1 MSDTEMS
8 DLEKSEFEESE
19 FEKSDT
25 GVSETSLR
33 ETKVR
38 KTGLKRSR
46 VRTAQGLGALLLLL
60 GVIVFGWVFS
70 QQIPLDRIGVR
81 MEEGGAGA
89 VLIFLLAGVMATAIG
104 LPRQGLAFVAGFA
117 WGVVPGLA
125 LSLAAAIG
133 GCALTSEVSRRWFSR
148 PVADRYPRVVAQ
160 LARLTRRDAFLKII
174 VLRIQPLGTNFLTN
188 LCAGLTPIPRHVFLG
203 ASFVGYIPQMLV
215 FTLLGSGVRVG
226 SGSQLLV
233 SGVLLVISLVL
244 GYVLY
249 RRHLQ
254 SVGTID

>member
-1 MSDTEMS
+1 MSDSEVS
-8 DLEKSEFEESE
+8 DLEVSEIEVSE
-19 FEKSDT
+19 T
-25 GVSETSLR
+25 GVSETGVR
-33 ETKVR
+33 ETGVR
-38 KTGLKRSR
+38 ETGMKRSR

-60 GVIVFGWVFS
+60 GVIVFAWVFS
-70 QQIPLDRIGVR
+70 RQIALDSIGVR
-81 MEEGGAGA
+81 MEEGGAGV
-89 VLIFLLAGVMATAIG
+89 VLIFLLAGVLATAIG

-148 PVADRYPRVVAQ
+148 PVTDRYPRVVAQ

-188 LCAGLTPIPRHVFLG
+188 LCAGLTPIPRRVFLG
-203 ASFVGYIPQMLV
+203 ASLVGYVPQMLV

-233 SGVLLVISLVL
+233 SGALLVISLLL
-244 GYVLY
+244 GFILY

-254 SVGTID
+254 SFGSLD